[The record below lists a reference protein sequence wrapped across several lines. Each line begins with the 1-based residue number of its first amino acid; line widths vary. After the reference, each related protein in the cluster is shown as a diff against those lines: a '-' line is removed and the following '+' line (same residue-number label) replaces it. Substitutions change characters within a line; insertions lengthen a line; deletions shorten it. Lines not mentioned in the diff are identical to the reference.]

1 MPSIPLH
8 PKPTQPNRNENP
20 LPSLLQTPSGLAI
33 LEIQG
38 TINVQEGETA
48 PRHGEQQPEHTP
60 IGKLVF
66 PLFDPH
72 ADSSDTA
79 WMKRVH
85 LYVGRHQRLTGEV
98 KKLPKPLAVI
108 RRRTTTDDGAAMD
121 VDGPEELEVVEIVKF
136 KVLFSHRPEPVSGD

>member
-8 PKPTQPNRNENP
+8 PTTTQTGANDNP
-20 LPSLLQTPSGLAI
+20 LPPLLQTPSGLAI
-33 LEIQG
+33 IEIQG
-38 TINVQEGETA
+38 TINVQEGEA
-48 PRHGEQQPEHTP
+48 RHGEQIEHTP
-60 IGKLVF
+60 VGKLMF

-108 RRRTTTDDGAAMD
+108 RRRTAGEDGAAMD
-121 VDGPEELEVVEIVKF
+121 VDGPQELEVVEIVRHKI
-136 KVLFSHRPEPVSGD
+136 LFSHRPEPVSGD